1 MKFISKVQSFGANG
15 FDTGNWEPVALAA
28 GQTSLDR
35 YNGYTRRK
43 VRAFLFTTI
52 FILET
57 KIIGH
62 CYSLLRVIRN
72 SLFTTI
78 VILKLK

>member
-1 MKFISKVQSFGANG
+1 MKFVNKVQCFGANG
-15 FDTGNWEPVALAA
+15 FDTGNGEPVALAA
-28 GQTSLDR
+28 GKTSLDR

-43 VRAFLFTTI
+43 IRAFLFATI

-57 KIIGH
+57 KIMGC
-62 CYSLLRVIRN
+62 CYSLVRVIRN